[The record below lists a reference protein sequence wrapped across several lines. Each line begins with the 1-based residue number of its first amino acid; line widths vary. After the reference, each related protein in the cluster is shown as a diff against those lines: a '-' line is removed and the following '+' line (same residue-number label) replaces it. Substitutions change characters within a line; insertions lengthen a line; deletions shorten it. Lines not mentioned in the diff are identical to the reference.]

1 MKKALGVLILL
12 SSIILF
18 LQNQASFAGHDDM
31 RRSRGGAWSN
41 DGVYT
46 GTPGEEDE
54 IREKF
59 FKKKPIEIP
68 PYKSDEEEKED
79 SEETGSDEGEDKSS
93 TDSKE
98 E

>member
-1 MKKALGVLILL
+1 MKKALGVLILFTL
-12 SSIILF
+12 IIF
-18 LQNQASFAGHDDM
+18 FSQSQPSFAGHDDM
-31 RRSRGGAWSN
+31 RRSRGGAWSS

-46 GTPGEEDE
+46 GTPTEEDK

-79 SEETGSDEGEDKSS
+79 SEETGSDGGEDKTPS
-93 TDSKE
+93 DGVK
-98 E
+98 